1 MKVKALLLL
10 SLLSTTMVFGQ
21 SDPTIM
27 TINGQPVSRSEFE
40 YSYNKNNAEGVIDKK
55 SIADYV
61 DLFIN
66 YKLKVQAALDARLD
80 TLSSFKQE
88 FLTYRDQQIRPSFLT
103 DSDIEKAA
111 RDIYQETKESIE
123 ANGGLWRCA
132 HILVGLNQRATKE
145 EELKA
150 KVLAD
155 SIYNALQHGANF
167 GELAKKYSA
176 DRESAQNGGELPL
189 LQKGQTVQ
197 EFEHAMLALKP
208 GEMSK
213 PTLSPYGYHII
224 KMIAHE
230 GLAPYDSLHARI
242 LQFIEMRGLRD
253 QIVDKKLDSL
263 VQQAGKGV
271 TREQLLDKQ
280 LVELEEKDA
289 NLKNLIREYYDGLL
303 MVEMSNRMVWDKA
316 SADVTGLEN
325 YFHKHRKQYKWTE
338 PRFKGIAYHV
348 KNQADVEAV
357 KDCVKRLPFA
367 QWNDALR
374 KTFNADSTLRIR
386 VEKGIFRKGDN
397 DLVDKQVF
405 GMSVPVKEMKNF
417 PIGAT
422 YGKKLKAPES
432 LDDVRALVVSDYQKE
447 LEKKW
452 VDSLRKK
459 YKVVVDKAV
468 LSTVN
473 KH

>member
-1 MKVKALLLL
+1 
-10 SLLSTTMVFGQ
+10 
-21 SDPTIM
+21 M

-103 DSDIEKAA
+103 DSDIEEAA
-111 RDIYQETKESIE
+111 RDIYQETKKSIE

-167 GELAKKYSA
+167 GELARKYSA

-197 EFEHAMLALKP
+197 EFERAMLALKP
-208 GEMSK
+208 GEISK

-224 KMIAHE
+224 KMIGHE

-242 LQFIEMRGLRD
+242 LQFIEMRGLRE

-271 TREQLLDKQ
+271 TREQLLDRQ
-280 LVELEEKDA
+280 LAKLEEKDA
-289 NLKNLIREYYDGLL
+289 NLKNLI
-303 MVEMSNRMVWDKA
+303 VWDKA

-374 KTFNADSTLRIR
+374 KTFNADSTIRIR

-405 GMSVPVKEMKNF
+405 GMSTPVKEMKDF

-422 YGKKLKAPES
+422 YGKKSKAPES
-432 LDDVRALVVSDYQKE
+432 LDDVRDLVVSDYQKE

-468 LSTVN
+468 LVTVN